1 MSDMRKLDKNAKEEA
16 ARLSVRV
23 TGELLSQI
31 EKQAEIERRTLGQMV
46 RILLEDRLAELQKD
60 RSR

>member
-1 MSDMRKLDKNAKEEA
+1 MSDMRKLDKNANDEA

-23 TGELLSQI
+23 SGGLLSQI

-46 RILLEDRLAELQKD
+46 RILLEDRLAELQKE
-60 RSR
+60 RS